1 MLIQIQF
8 NSLCVTDKII
18 GMHSEH
24 ASVSNIILH
33 LRYQLTVV
41 RMPWI
46 TLLETYLCASR
57 IWNRSRNCVMRRIL
71 RWLRHQSSNP
81 ATLLTSRRFHCSTI
95 HHLPLNLYAALLRR
109 DTNDTANRRWRRVGR
124 RRWLRFCVIE
134 IFISVQNLFKLTPSQ
149 AVAYQAGVISGR

>member
-81 ATLLTSRRFHCSTI
+81 ATLLTIVVDFIVAPSIICHSICTLRCCVAIQMTLLTADDVASAEGDGWDF
-95 HHLPLNLYAALLRR
+95 ALLRY
-109 DTNDTANRRWRRVGR
+109 
-124 RRWLRFCVIE
+124 LFLCK
-134 IFISVQNLFKLTPSQ
+134 ISSN
-149 AVAYQAGVISGR
+149 